1 MNGVFGDYS
10 TACDL
15 FTEVPSKTVVQTPF
29 TATAYPNPFANNFML
44 DVKTSSQSSVSVKV
58 YDMVGRLIEQKE
70 VSVSDMEST
79 TIGNQYPSGV
89 YNVVVA
95 QEDTIQTVR
104 VVKR

>member
-1 MNGVFGDYS
+1 
-10 TACDL
+10 
-15 FTEVPSKTVVQTPF
+15 
-29 TATAYPNPFANNFML
+29 ML
-44 DVKTSSQSSVSVKV
+44 DVKTSSQSSISVKV